1 VKRDRDGSVIDDE
14 QDTGHGC
21 ELLDDEPTD
30 VHYCVDG
37 WQGQDHHGR
46 PSPCPTCRPHLQR
59 RAGVLVVA
67 PRAAQVSE
75 RDWQQRVVDLAQLR
89 GWKHFHA
96 YSSRR
101 STAGWPDLAMV
112 RTGRLVL
119 AELKAER
126 GQVST
131 EQRQWLDLLGTV
143 AGVEV
148 HLWRPVDWPTVQ
160 QVLR

>member
-1 VKRDRDGSVIDDE
+1 MKRDRDGSVIDDE
-14 QDTGHGC
+14 QDTSHGC
-21 ELLDDEPTD
+21 D
-30 VHYCVDG
+30 DG
-37 WQGQDHHGR
+37 WLGETADGAR
-46 PSPCPTCRPHLQR
+46 IPCLGCRPHLIR
-59 RAGVLVVA
+59 TGTGYVVA
-67 PRAAQVSE
+67 PRAAQLSE
-75 RDWQQRVVDLAQLR
+75 RDWQQRVVDLAHLR

-119 AELKAER
+119 AELKTER
-126 GQVST
+126 GQVSA

-143 AGVEV
+143 AGAEV
-148 HLWRPVDWPTVQ
+148 HLWRPSDWPTVQ